1 MRREA
6 KIGIFLGGA
15 ILIVAGLIFVVGD
28 LSTWFRKPGYN
39 LIAYFPSVTGLEN
52 RAAVRLAGVKIGTV
66 REIRLAERKAQL
78 VLSISPQFQVPRGS
92 RAAMASLGLIGEKYI
107 EITPSEEITY
117 HEPGDTLE
125 ATAAVSFDQLGV
137 LLLSIGEEIKGVSQS
152 LRQITGEESQKNLQE
167 MLRNLNSFTGEL
179 DRFLEENRGGLQ
191 AGIQGASQAV
201 QEFERTVGDVSSN
214 LGETIR
220 LVKEIAQE
228 NRDSVKSN
236 LGKIDEVLT
245 EIEHS
250 VRLLRNTL
258 EKIDRGEGT
267 VGRLVQDPKLY
278 EEARET
284 LDDVKQTVEPLRE
297 IRASGHFRG
306 DYLGETQKVRGGLSG
321 AFYLTPR
328 SFLLGQIVDD
338 PRREGF
344 VYSAQAGLRFGPLA
358 PRAGII
364 ESEFGAGVDLL
375 ALNDRLMFSL
385 EGFDFQRDGGPRFR
399 LATQFALVR
408 YIHLVL
414 GIDDLGSES
423 RREVFFGLGLGTR

>member
-1 MRREA
+1 MTREA
-6 KIGIFLGGA
+6 KIGIFLGGTIIIIA
-15 ILIVAGLIFVVGD
+15 TLIFIVGD
-28 LSTWFRKPGYN
+28 LSTWFKKPGYS

-66 REIRLAERKAQL
+66 REIELVERKAQL
-78 VLSISPQFQVPRGS
+78 VLSISPQFRVPRGS
-92 RAAMASLGLIGEKYI
+92 KAAMASLGLIGEKYI
-107 EITPSEEITY
+107 EITPSEETTY
-117 HEPGDTLE
+117 HEPGDIIE

-167 MLRNLNSFTGEL
+167 ILHNLNVFTGKL
-179 DRFLEENRGGLQ
+179 DRFLEENSDGLQ
-191 AGIQGASQAV
+191 AGIRGASQAV
-201 QEFERTVGDVSSN
+201 QEFERAAGDVSASLN
-214 LGETIR
+214 ETLLLI
-220 LVKEIAQE
+220 KDIAQE
-228 NRDSVKSN
+228 NRDGVKSN
-236 LGKIDEVLT
+236 LGKIDELLH
-245 EIEHS
+245 EIEQS

-284 LDDVKQTVEPLRE
+284 LNGVQQTVGPLRQM
-297 IRASGHFRG
+297 RATGHFRG
-306 DYLGETQKVRGGLSG
+306 DYLNETQKVRGAISA

-338 PRREGF
+338 PRRERF

-375 ALNDRLMFSL
+375 ALGDRLMFSL

-399 LATQFALVR
+399 FATQFALIR
-408 YIHLVL
+408 YLHLVL
-414 GIDDLGSES
+414 GVDDLGSDS

>member
-15 ILIVAGLIFVVGD
+15 IVIVAGLIFIVGD
-28 LSTWFRKPGYN
+28 LSTWFKKPGYS
-39 LIAYFPSVTGLEN
+39 LVAYFPSVTGLEN
-52 RAAVRLAGVKIGTV
+52 RAAVRLAGVKIGYV
-66 REIRLAERKAQL
+66 REIKLAERKAQL
-78 VLSISPQFQVPRGS
+78 NLSIFPQFHVPRGS
-92 RAAMASLGLIGEKYI
+92 KAAMASLGLIGEKYI
-107 EITPSEEITY
+107 EITPSEETIFY
-117 HEPGDTLE
+117 APGDTLE

-152 LRQITGEESQKNLQE
+152 LRQITGEDSQKNLHE
-167 MLRNLNSFTGEL
+167 ILRNLNSFTGEL
-179 DRFLEENRGGLQ
+179 DGFLAKNREGLQ
-191 AGIQGASQAV
+191 TGIQGASQAV
-201 QEFERTVGDVSSN
+201 QEFERTVGDVSKS
-214 LGETIR
+214 LEDTIR

-228 NRDSVKSN
+228 NRDSIKLN
-236 LGKIDEVLT
+236 LEKIDEVLS
-245 EIEHS
+245 EIEQS
-250 VRLLRNTL
+250 VRLLKNTL

-267 VGRLVQDPKLY
+267 VGRLVQDPEIY

-284 LDDVKQTVEPLRE
+284 LDRVKQTVEPLRE
-297 IRASGHFRG
+297 IRATGHFRG
-306 DYLGETQKVRGGLSG
+306 DYLAETQKVRGEFSA

-328 SFLLGQIVDD
+328 SFLLGEIIDD

-364 ESEFGAGVDLL
+364 ESEFGAGVDLM
-375 ALNDRLMFSL
+375 ALGDRLMFSL

-399 LATQFALVR
+399 LATQFSLIR

-414 GIDDLGSES
+414 GVDDLGSES